1 MKGQQTHLLS
11 RLMTRPTM
19 LMLTLA
25 TFLPMQAQ
33 TVTGN
38 QDSCEVIIP
47 QAYYEAQQ
55 AKARRVPSHFPTTS
69 TASVIKNTGKVY
81 TFRLAAC
88 ILPEFV
94 NNSDEGFG
102 SYSSPK
108 SREEIIKEV
117 QAWWDKLE
125 KGLNEFYTNDVGIK
139 FEVVRNPKLIL
150 FSYDVNGL

>member
-1 MKGQQTHLLS
+1 MCGRLLRPATLLLS
-11 RLMTRPTM
+11 
-19 LMLTLA
+19 LA
-25 TFLPMQAQ
+25 AFLSAQAQ
-33 TVTGN
+33 TETGI

-47 QAYYEAQQ
+47 KEYREAQR

-117 QAWWDKLE
+117 QAW
-125 KGLNEFYTNDVGIK
+125 
-139 FEVVRNPKLIL
+139 
-150 FSYDVNGL
+150 